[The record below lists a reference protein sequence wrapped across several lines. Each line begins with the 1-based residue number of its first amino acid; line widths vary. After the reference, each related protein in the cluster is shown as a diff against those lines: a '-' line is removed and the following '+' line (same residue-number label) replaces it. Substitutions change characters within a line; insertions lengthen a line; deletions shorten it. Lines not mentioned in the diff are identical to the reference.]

1 MGIGA
6 GYNQRDLVRWL
17 AQDFEKLQ
25 NEMNKLM
32 ASSNEFAR
40 LLTALPELNEN
51 YEAVSEAR

>member
-6 GYNQRDLVRWL
+6 GYNKLDLVRWS

-25 NEMNKLM
+25 NEMN
-32 ASSNEFAR
+32 EFAR
-40 LLTALPELNEN
+40 LLTALSQLNEN

>member
-6 GYNQRDLVRWL
+6 GYNQRDLVRWS

-25 NEMNKLM
+25 NEINELM

-40 LLTALPELNEN
+40 LLTALSQLNEN